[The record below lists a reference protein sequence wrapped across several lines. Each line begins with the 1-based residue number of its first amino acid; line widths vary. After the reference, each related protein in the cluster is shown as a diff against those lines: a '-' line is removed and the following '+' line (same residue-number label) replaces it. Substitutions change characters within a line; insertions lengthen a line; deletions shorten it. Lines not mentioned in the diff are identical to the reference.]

1 MITDILTPLDGTSA
15 AEAGVEWSRRAA
27 ASLQATVRLLH
38 IIDEDE
44 ASPSQREQAGIY
56 LGRVRDSLTSDN
68 VRAEIEVVAGRPA
81 DAIIERANRVDLT
94 VMTSGTVRWMVS
106 AVLDQVLQD
115 VASPVVIVRA
125 GAGNEN
131 SAACSDTPQK
141 ILVPIDSAE
150 YSSDVLPIVRDLA
163 RGLDASI
170 VLLHVIPPVGN
181 YLTRD
186 DAPPGI
192 ARVLDQLVA
201 ESSALGRRSAW
212 ALKSGSVHLETI
224 TEIGDPQRT
233 IIRTAEATGASLI
246 AMATRGRD
254 RLDKRI
260 SGSVANTVMESTS
273 IPCLF
278 VRTAD
283 ERVSQPALDL
293 VPTDR

>member
-170 VLLHVIPPVGN
+170 VLLHVIPPVGK
-181 YLTRD
+181 YLNRD

-201 ESSALGRRSAW
+201 ESSALVRRSAW